1 MLRAR
6 SILTSVLAGTLAA
19 TSLAGCGGKNKADG
33 DFEPPPAVAANPAAP
48 VAPPPVEPPAPPK
61 NAEPK
66 TPGSKGEPMPP
77 DAPLPAV
84 PPPIFSGAKDPPAK
98 EPPMPFVPP
107 PMPDRPAPTV
117 EKKDPDKPF
126 EWPTS
131 LYGRP
136 MSEFIKD
143 INDNDPAIREMA
155 LRTVPAFGPASREP
169 ATKFVLWHM
178 DFVNEKDP
186 GVRAA
191 AYEAIGILVQY
202 GKDGGLDKE
211 ADTTEAIRLLYTSAD
226 RGGGIRLH
234 AVQTLASFGSKA
246 EVAIPYLVGQ
256 NMTVLE
262 PAYETRRT
270 IASTLGAIG
279 FNKETGPSAK
289 ALHCLSDVLVKDRS
303 AAVRLAAY
311 QSIVSLGPPL
321 LHVPPPPPGQPKPA
335 PKVDEK
341 AVEGYV
347 KSIKTRLLPYKAE
360 VGSKERESPTG
371 FMERDRQVEI
381 FARLA
386 LMRLDPKEV
395 NDDNLSGIAK
405 YIATPG
411 NDSGPKRQA
420 LNALGLMGEASSRK
434 ISEVLRALEDENP
447 SVVTEAVTTLVMMG
461 KEGKPAIEF
470 LEKLKLRGSK
480 KDEKDAKDLP
490 KEYYA
495 DLATRAI
502 KAINEAKPP
511 VLKP

>member
-6 SILTSVLAGTLAA
+6 SILTSLLAGTLAG
-19 TSLAGCGGKNKADG
+19 TCLAGCGGKNKSDG

-48 VAPPPVEPPAPPK
+48 VVPPPVEPSASPK
-61 NAEPK
+61 DAEPK
-66 TPGSKGEPMPP
+66 ASGPKVEPMPP
-77 DAPLPAV
+77 STPLPAV
-84 PPPIFSGAKDPPAK
+84 PPPIFSGAKDPPL
-98 EPPMPFVPP
+98 PFVPP
-107 PMPDRPAPTV
+107 PMPDKPVPAI
-117 EKKDPDKPF
+117 EKKDPDKPPD
-126 EWPTS
+126 WPTS
-131 LYGRP
+131 LFGRP

-169 ATKFVLWHM
+169 ATKSVLWHM
-178 DFVNEKDP
+178 DYVNEKDP

-191 AYEAIGILVQY
+191 AYEAIGMLVQF
-202 GKDGGLDKE
+202 GKDGGLEKE
-211 ADTTEAIRLLYTSAD
+211 ADTAEAIRLLYASAD
-226 RGGGIRLH
+226 RGGGTRLH

-246 EVAIPYLVGQ
+246 EVAIPFLVGQ

-279 FNKETGPSAK
+279 LNKETGPSAR

-311 QSIVSLGPPL
+311 QSIVLLGPPL
-321 LHVPPPPPGQPKPA
+321 LPAAPSPPGQLKPPA
-335 PKVDEK
+335 KVDEK

-360 VGSKERESPTG
+360 VGSKDRESPTG
-371 FMERDRQVEI
+371 LIERDRQVEI

-420 LNALGLMGEASSRK
+420 LNALGMMGEASSRK
-434 ISEVLRALEDENP
+434 INDVLRALDDENP
-447 SVVTEAVTTLVMMG
+447 GVVTEAVTTLVMMG

-480 KDEKDAKDLP
+480 KDEKDSKDLP
-490 KEYYA
+490 KEYYV

-502 KAINEAKPP
+502 KAINEAKPQAI
-511 VLKP
+511 KP